1 MSAMRAVRVALTA
14 AVAGTLL
21 VACADHGE
29 PGVGYSQTVP
39 FQVVATGSMA
49 MNEQPEPGLVVATP
63 EQGVQAVLD
72 AVPQAEEQLSKA
84 DLEGKTLVLVTG
96 GCQPDSNYVVELTS
110 LVMGYGQLNAVG
122 RVVPQG
128 DMGLQ
133 VLSVPYQIVA
143 ADPGDLTV
151 TEPGQVTLEGADRC
165 GPNAGLYEPGK
176 PSVG

>member
-1 MSAMRAVRVALTA
+1 MNVMRSVRIGLTTV
-14 AVAGTLL
+14 VAGMLL

-29 PGVGYSQTVP
+29 PGVGYSKTVP
-39 FQVVATGSMA
+39 FQVVASGSMA
-49 MNEQPEPGLVVATP
+49 MDEQAEPGLVVATP

-72 AVPQAEEQLSKA
+72 AVPQAEEQLATA
-84 DLEGKTLVLVTG
+84 DLDGKTLVLVTG

-110 LVMGYGQLNAVG
+110 LVMGYGELNAVG

-143 ADPGDLTV
+143 ADPADLTV
-151 TEPGQVTLEGADRC
+151 TEPGQVTLEGAERC
-165 GPNAGLYEPGK
+165 GPNADPSEAGK